1 MGEVL
6 LAALGGK
13 AKAAGLAESAP
24 QNANGA
30 QALG

>member
-13 AKAAGLAESAP
+13 AAGLAESAP
-24 QNANGA
+24 QTAKGA